1 MQVIDPTYH
10 VIYSELAQR
19 SLDASF
25 TADFPP
31 DGRFIRMESRGRMY
45 WYFDRDKPGGGKR
58 RSYVGPVDD
67 PEINRR
73 VEAFKDLKADYRAR
87 AKLVS
92 TLLREAYLARPEP
105 LAGTIIE
112 ALAQAGFFR
121 LRGVLIGTAAFQCY
135 SGLLG
140 VRLENAILQTGD
152 ADFAQFHSIA
162 NAVEDSLP
170 SILEILRGI
179 DPTFREIPHRADGRF
194 TTQYATRAGYKVEF
208 LTPNTGSDDYSD
220 KPARM
225 PALGQTSAQPLR
237 FLDFLIHQPVRA
249 IVLHGAGVPVL
260 VPAPERFAIHKLIV
274 ASRRGGPDGGI
285 AKSQKDR
292 AQAQELIEVL
302 DAQHNQAALAD
313 VYTEAWDRGP
323 AWRDA
328 IKESIDRLPSP
339 EDVRAVIGK
348 GMKKIGL
355 NPADYQLPA
364 P

>member
-1 MQVIDPTYH
+1 MQAIDPTYH
-10 VIYSELAQR
+10 VVYSELMQR
-19 SLDASF
+19 SMDASF
-25 TADFPP
+25 TADFPS

-45 WYFDRDKPGGGKR
+45 WYFDRDKQGGGKQR
-58 RSYVGPVDD
+58 RYVGPVDD
-67 PEINRR
+67 QEINRR

-105 LAGTIIE
+105 LAGAIIE
-112 ALAQAGFFR
+112 ALADAGFFR
-121 LRGVLIGTAAFQCY
+121 LRGVLIGTVAFQCY

-140 VRLENAILQTGD
+140 VRLQNATLQTGD
-152 ADFAQFHSIA
+152 TDFAQFHSIA
-162 NAVEDSLP
+162 NAVDDSMP
-170 SILEILRGI
+170 SIPELLQRI

-194 TTQYATRAGYKVEF
+194 TTQYAARSGYKVEF

-225 PALGQTSAQPLR
+225 PALGETSAQPLR

-260 VPAPERFAIHKLIV
+260 VPAPERFAVHKLIV
-274 ASRRGGPDGGI
+274 ASRRSDHGAI
-285 AKSQKDR
+285 KSQKDR
-292 AQAQELIEVL
+292 DQAEELIEIM
-302 DAQHNQAALAD
+302 DAQHNHAALAD
-313 VYTEAWDRGP
+313 AYAEAWDRGP

-328 IKESIDRLPSP
+328 IRQSIDQLP
-339 EDVRAVIGK
+339 EAADVRASFAK
-348 GMKKIGL
+348 GAKKIGID
-355 NPADYQLPA
+355 PAKYELPT